1 MLRPTSYAALALL
14 ALLALLAACGGGEG
28 SADSDTA
35 ASATDA
41 ASTSPAGG
49 AVTASFTAA
58 DVEAYERGLA
68 KEIELVHAA
77 QERARTATTPEERG
91 AAMQAQWEDQT
102 IPEGARSAG
111 LSEERYRQIRT
122 AVHGVLQTL
131 DFQGKIE
138 GPLSM
143 DTARADAEMKA
154 RLARDAYADL
164 DPASADALRA
174 RMPTVLPQWLQY
186 VTLTAV
192 AG

>member
-1 MLRPTSYAALALL
+1 MMSRSTSYAALALL
-14 ALLALLAACGGGEG
+14 VLLAACGGGEG
-28 SADSDTA
+28 SADSDTT

-41 ASTSPAGG
+41 ASTTPTGG
-49 AVTASFTAA
+49 AASASFNAA
-58 DVEAYERGLA
+58 DIEAYERGLA
-68 KEIELVHAA
+68 KEIELVRAA
-77 QERARTATTPEERG
+77 QARARTATTPEERG

-102 IPEGARSAG
+102 IPEGATAAG
-111 LSEERYRQIRT
+111 LSPERYREIRT

-143 DTARADAEMKA
+143 DTARADAETKA

-174 RMPTVLPQWLQY
+174 RMLTVLPRWVQY